1 MVHKGKVSTILDDGK
16 AITATPYAGGTVSAP
31 LTVPFFLVGAL
42 PVGTP
47 IAYVAFADNTG
58 VVLSRM
64 DGEWNH
70 MFDGPDQPEQAAFFA
85 VVENGVCTVGC
96 DGSAAVQTTITGAV
110 CVVSCDGTSGVTAT
124 VEGGVCTVKCQ

>member
-31 LTVPFFLVGAL
+31 LTVPFFLIGAL

-70 MFDGPDQPEQAAFFA
+70 MFDGPVQPEQAEFFA
-85 VVENGVCTVGC
+85 TVENGVCTVGC
-96 DGSAAVQTTITGAV
+96 SETTAVSVAIIGDA
-110 CVVSCDGTSGVTAT
+110 CAVSCDGSAGVTAA
-124 VEGGVCTVKCQ
+124 VEGGVCTVKCE